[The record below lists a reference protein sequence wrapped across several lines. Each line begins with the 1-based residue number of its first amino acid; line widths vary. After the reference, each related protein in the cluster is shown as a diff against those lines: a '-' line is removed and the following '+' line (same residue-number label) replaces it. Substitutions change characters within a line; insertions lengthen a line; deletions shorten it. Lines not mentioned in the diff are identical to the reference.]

1 MQRISRRLALAAAL
15 PLIVAALTGCAYLK
29 NRGNDALDI
38 FDVGITFSSEPHVGV
53 YAGFES
59 LLSAG
64 YADVEG
70 KMLGLGNRRAGWLDM
85 KYKAA
90 GALLEGHEEWAY
102 GDYENDPSLRQ
113 NQGAGLGLLY
123 DDVPRTVPKFLNCP
137 KFVHLFFIGANVNCK
152 IGEVLDFVLGW
163 TTLDIG
169 CDDVYGDGKAES
181 AG

>member
-1 MQRISRRLALAAAL
+1 MKRISRRLALMIAL

-38 FDVGITFSSEPHVGV
+38 LDVGITFSEEPHVGV

-59 LLSAG
+59 LLSVG

-70 KMLGLGNRRAGWLDM
+70 KIFGIGNRQAGWMDM

-90 GALLEGHEEWAY
+90 GALLEGHEEWGY
-102 GDYENDPSLRQ
+102 GDYKNDPARRQ
-113 NQGAGLGLLY
+113 KQGAGLGLLY
-123 DDVPRTVPKFLNCP
+123 DEVPRTVPKFLNCP
-137 KFVHLFFIGANVNCK
+137 KFVHLLFIGVDVNCK

-169 CDDVYGDGKAES
+169 CDDVYGRGKAES
-181 AG
+181 AK